1 MALPEVGTPAP
12 PFSLPNQNGDKVCL
26 SDYVGKKVL
35 IWFFPR
41 AFGGGWSKQ
50 IQGFR
55 DRIQEYAHKNTEL
68 LGITFSTPEDLKKWS
83 AEIGYSGVLLS
94 DADRSV
100 AIAYG
105 AASSPD
111 QEKAT
116 RISILVDTDG
126 VIGKT
131 FEVEDALGHPS
142 AVLAD
147 I

>member
-1 MALPEVGTPAP
+1 M
-12 PFSLPNQNGDKVCL
+12 
-26 SDYVGKKVL
+26 
-35 IWFFPR
+35 
-41 AFGGGWSKQ
+41 
-50 IQGFR
+50 
-55 DRIQEYAHKNTEL
+55 

-126 VIGKT
+126 VVGKT